1 LRIPSRAFAGALV
14 IAMAPCAWSFRRNL
28 NRFLVDAPIL
38 QCLIVLVGL
47 FNLSLCLYEDQV
59 GKFDW

>member
-1 LRIPSRAFAGALV
+1 
-14 IAMAPCAWSFRRNL
+14 MAPCAWSFRGNL
-28 NRFLVDAPIL
+28 NRFLGDVPIL
-38 QCLIVLVGL
+38 QCLIVLVSL